1 MPASSIQENTLRIAI
16 QIYVI
21 VRRQRESKHT
31 ISASLQPICAG
42 TQYRKAMFV
51 GRETKRSWISCSQVV
66 FLKFNPWRCG

>member
-31 ISASLQPICAG
+31 ISASPQPICAG

-51 GRETKRSWISCSQVV
+51 GRETKRSWIGCSQVV